1 METTGIQA
9 RARQIIQQAV
19 NGVLMTLDDNG
30 FPHPRTMWT
39 AGLDDDFTIYFV
51 TGRSLLKC
59 RQIAA
64 NPNVTVFWTQTE
76 GPTIGWSYA
85 FLKGRASVT
94 DNQALRDRFWS
105 DVLTEY
111 FPQGKTDPEYVVLV
125 VKPKE
130 LMVMDSHKYPLDRVE
145 F

>member
-1 METTGIQA
+1 METTDVKA
-9 RARQIIQQAV
+9 RARQLIDKCT
-19 NGVLMTLDDNG
+19 NSVLMTMDDSG

-39 AGLDDDFTIYFV
+39 AGVGDDFTVYFV

-64 NPNVTVFWTQTE
+64 NPRVSVFWTQTE
-76 GPTIGWSYA
+76 GETIGWSYA
-85 FLKGRASVT
+85 FLKGHASIA
-94 DNQALRDRFWS
+94 DDQALRDRFWS
-105 DVLTEY
+105 DVLKEY
-111 FPQGKTDPEYVVLV
+111 FPGGRTDPEYVVIV
-125 VKPKE
+125 IKPKE